1 MWKLWKSARAAR
13 EFVESS
19 RRGDGTYALD
29 WPPVHGRARNSP
41 RGAARAVARLRVAER
56 LSVGFLD
63 PVEDALFITAGLR
76 GLGYPA
82 SFHLGRETA
91 PVVAPGG
98 FYAWAQ
104 CGGAVLTTSLPV
116 REEYTEVLRT
126 AGKEGEA
133 AAW

>member
-13 EFVESS
+13 EFLESS
-19 RRGDGTYALD
+19 RREGGTYALD
-29 WPPVHGRARNSP
+29 WPPVRGRARNSS

-91 PVVAPGG
+91 PLVAPGG

-126 AGKEGEA
+126 AGEETA
-133 AAW
+133 C